1 MSEPKLKA
9 RDKVVIKMTKEGA
22 VEENLATGEVERISE
37 RAKDAELVKKS
48 VNETLEQP
56 KKRKR
61 RYLRPNDEKTAVEQT
76 SAAVFDEK
84 AEQNQAGESA
94 DTSPTE
100 QTDTPAEVV
109 EVADIP
115 KPLPQ
120 ENPVKEH
127 TPSHK
132 VERLERKAE
141 KAHRR
146 LDKAYDKLPKKTV
159 AKSERVFD
167 EEKGKA
173 HKLLYF
179 EEEVKAQKPPSKLKF
194 EAKKV
199 VTQAG
204 GSLAFKVHGKI
215 HEVEQDNSAVEAAH
229 KTELAAETAARHI
242 HFERS
247 KQPSYEKYSK
257 REQQSQEAD
266 RKLRFERTYDENP
279 ELRGERDM
287 NKFYQKSRN
296 KKRAKDG
303 YDAAE
308 DSAERIKETAEKIA
322 DKVKE
327 FIEENK
333 ILFAW
338 IGAGLLIIII
348 CAALFASCAAMISQV
363 GSEIAGTSYLSEDA
377 EMLGAEDVYKALEES
392 LQAEID
398 DYESAHNYDEY
409 IYNLDE
415 IYHDPYVLISLLSAM
430 NDGEFKLS
438 DVERFLSSLFEMQ
451 YELIEDVTVETRY
464 RTETQTEWRLY
475 IDPYTGMPVYNPYT
489 GEYLTYP
496 VEVEVEVPY
505 DYYICTVTLT
515 SADLDAIAR
524 ELLDDEQLLLYEA
537 YLENKGNRED
547 LFE

>member
-1 MSEPKLKA
+1 MSEPTLKA
-9 RDKVVIKMTKEGA
+9 RDKVVIKMTKAGA

-37 RAKDAELVKKS
+37 RAKDAELVKKAAEHTS
-48 VNETLEQP
+48 EP
-56 KKRKR
+56 KKSRKHKQ
-61 RYLRPNDEKTAVEQT
+61 RYQPSDDKTAVEQT
-76 SAAVFDEK
+76 SAAVFDE
-84 AEQNQAGESA
+84 NMS
-94 DTSPTE
+94 DPTPSE
-100 QTDTPAEVV
+100 HTETPAEVT
-109 EVADIP
+109 EVADVP
-115 KPLPQ
+115 AHTPQ

-146 LDKAYDKLPKKTV
+146 LDKAYDKLPKKKV

-173 HKLLYF
+173 HKRLYF

-215 HEVEQDNSAVEAAH
+215 HEVEQENSAVEAAH
-229 KTELAAETAARHI
+229 KTELAAEATAWHI

-247 KQPSYEKYSK
+247 K
-257 REQQSQEAD
+257 QSQEAD
-266 RKLRFERTYDENP
+266 RKLRFERTYEENP
-279 ELRGERDM
+279 ELRGKKDM

-303 YDAAE
+303 CDAAE
-308 DSAERIKETAEKIA
+308 DSAERIKETAEKVA
-322 DKVKE
+322 EKVKE

-348 CAALFASCAAMISQV
+348 CAALFASCTTMISQV
-363 GSEIAGTSYLSEDA
+363 GSEIAGTSYLSEDE
-377 EMLGAEDVYKALEES
+377 EMLGAEDVYKALEDDLES
-392 LQAEID
+392 KID
-398 DYESAHNYDEY
+398 DYESAHRYDEY

-430 NDGEFKLS
+430 NDGGFELE
-438 DVERFLSSLFEMQ
+438 DVQTILATLFEMQ
-451 YELIEDVTVETRY
+451 YELTEDVTVETRY

-475 IDPYTGMPVYNPYT
+475 IDPYTGQPVYNPYT

-524 ELLDDEQLLLYEA
+524 ELLDEEQLLLYEA

-547 LFE
+547 LFG

>member
-9 RDKVVIKMTKEGA
+9 RDKVVLKMTREGA

-37 RAKDAELVKKS
+37 RAKDAELVKKAAEHTS
-48 VNETLEQP
+48 EP
-56 KKRKR
+56 KKSRKHKQ
-61 RYLRPNDEKTAVEQT
+61 RYQPSDDKTAVEQS
-76 SAAVFDEK
+76 SAAVFDENK
-84 AEQNQAGESA
+84 SE
-94 DTSPTE
+94 SPTDE
-100 QTDTPAEVV
+100 QTETPAEVT
-109 EVADIP
+109 DTP

-120 ENPVKEH
+120 ENPAKEH
-127 TPSHK
+127 TTSHK

-146 LDKAYDKLPKKTV
+146 LDKAYDNFPKKKV

-173 HKLLYF
+173 HKRLYF

-215 HEVEQDNSAVEAAH
+215 HEVEQENSAVEAAH

-242 HFERS
+242 HFERN
-247 KQPSYEKYSK
+247 KQSPYEKYSK

-266 RKLRFERTYDENP
+266 RKLRFERTYEENP
-279 ELRGERDM
+279 ELRGEKGM

-322 DKVKE
+322 EKVKE
-327 FIEENK
+327 FIKENK

-338 IGAGLLIIII
+338 IGAELLIIII
-348 CAALFASCAAMISQV
+348 CAALFASCTAMISQV
-363 GSEIAGTSYLSEDA
+363 GSEIAGTSYLSEDE
-377 EMLGAEDVYKALEES
+377 EMLGAEDVYKALEDD
-392 LQAEID
+392 LQSKID
-398 DYESAHNYDEY
+398 DYESAHSYDEY
-409 IYNLDE
+409 IYNLDD

-430 NDGEFKLS
+430 NDGEFELE
-438 DVERFLSSLFEMQ
+438 DVQTTLATLFEMQ
-451 YELIEDVTVETRY
+451 YELTEEVTVETRY

-496 VEVEVEVPY
+496 VEVEVQVPY
-505 DYYICTVTLT
+505 DYYICTVILT

-524 ELLDDEQLLLYEA
+524 ELLDEEQLLLYEA

-547 LFE
+547 LFT

>member
-1 MSEPKLKA
+1 MSEPTLKA
-9 RDKVVIKMTKEGA
+9 RDKVVLKMTREGA
-22 VEENLATGEVERISE
+22 VEENLATGEIERISE
-37 RAKDAELVKKS
+37 RAKEAELVKKT
-48 VNETLEQP
+48 VEQTAEL
-56 KKRKR
+56 KKSRKRKQ
-61 RYLRPNDEKTAVEQT
+61 RYLPNDDKTAVEQT

-84 AEQNQAGESA
+84 AEQNKTAESV
-94 DTSPTE
+94 DTSPDE
-100 QTDTPAEVV
+100 QTEAPA

-115 KPLPQ
+115 AHTPQ
-120 ENPVKEH
+120 ENFVKEH

-141 KAHRR
+141 KAHQR
-146 LDKAYDKLPKKTV
+146 LDKAYDKLPKKKV

-167 EEKGKA
+167 EGKGKA
-173 HKLLYF
+173 HKRLYF

-229 KTELAAETAARHI
+229 RTELAAETAARHI

-247 KQPSYEKYSK
+247 SQSPYEKYSK
-257 REQQSQEAD
+257 LEQRAEEAD
-266 RKLRFERTYDENP
+266 RKLRFERTYEENP
-279 ELRGERDM
+279 ELRGKKDM

-308 DSAERIKETAEKIA
+308 DSAERIKATAEKVA
-322 DKVKE
+322 EKVKE

-338 IGAGLLIIII
+338 IGVGLLIIII
-348 CAALFASCAAMISQV
+348 CAALFASCTAMISQV
-363 GSEIAGTSYLSEDA
+363 GSEIAGTSYLSEDE
-377 EMLGAEDVYKALEES
+377 EMLGAEGVYKALEDN

-398 DYESAHNYDEY
+398 SYESAHSYDEY
-409 IYNLDE
+409 IYDLDE

-430 NDGEFKLS
+430 NDGEFELE
-438 DVERFLSSLFEMQ
+438 DVQTMLATLFEMQ
-451 YELIEDVTVETRY
+451 YELTEDVTVETRY

-524 ELLDDEQLLLYEA
+524 ELLDEEQLLLYEA
-537 YLENKGNRED
+537 YLESKGNRED
-547 LFE
+547 LFT

>member
-1 MSEPKLKA
+1 MSEPTLKA
-9 RDKVVIKMTKEGA
+9 RDKVVLKMTKAGA
-22 VEENLATGEVERISE
+22 VKENLATGEVERISE

-48 VNETLEQP
+48 ANETLEHP
-56 KKRKR
+56 ERRKR
-61 RYLRPNDEKTAVEQT
+61 RYMRPNDDKTAVEQT
-76 SAAVFDEK
+76 SAAVFDE
-84 AEQNQAGESA
+84 NMS
-94 DTSPTE
+94 DPTPSE
-100 QTDTPAEVV
+100 QTETPAEVTDV
-109 EVADIP
+109 PADI
-115 KPLPQ
+115 LQ

-132 VERLERKAE
+132 VEKLERKAE

-146 LDKAYDKLPKKTV
+146 LDKAYDNLPKKKV
-159 AKSERVFD
+159 AKSERLFD
-167 EEKGKA
+167 EDKGKA
-173 HKLLYF
+173 HKRLYF

-242 HFERS
+242 HFERNRQS
-247 KQPSYEKYSK
+247 PYEKYSK
-257 REQQSQEAD
+257 LEQRAEEAD
-266 RKLRFERTYDENP
+266 RKLRFERTYEENP
-279 ELRGERDM
+279 ELRNEKDM

-308 DSAERIKETAEKIA
+308 DSAERIKATAEKVA
-322 DKVKE
+322 EKVKE

-348 CAALFASCAAMISQV
+348 CAALFASCTAMISQV
-363 GSEIAGTSYLSEDA
+363 GSEIAGTSYLSEDE
-377 EMLGAEDVYKALEES
+377 EMLGAEGIYKALEES

-398 DYESAHNYDEY
+398 GYESAHSYDEY

-430 NDGEFKLS
+430 NDGEFELS
-438 DVERFLSSLFEMQ
+438 DVESFLSSLFEIQ
-451 YELIEDVTVETRY
+451 YELTENVTVETRY

-475 IDPYTGMPVYNPYT
+475 IDPYTGQPVYNPYT

-547 LFE
+547 LFD

>member
-1 MSEPKLKA
+1 M
-9 RDKVVIKMTKEGA
+9 
-22 VEENLATGEVERISE
+22 
-37 RAKDAELVKKS
+37 
-48 VNETLEQP
+48 
-56 KKRKR
+56 
-61 RYLRPNDEKTAVEQT
+61 EQT
-76 SAAVFDEK
+76 SAAVLDEE
-84 AEQNQAGESA
+84 AEPEQADESEAESA
-94 DTSPTE
+94 DSSDLISDKQPETPEAAEDAEPADTSEILEPE
-100 QTDTPAEVV
+100 EAE
-109 EVADIP
+109 EEYIP
-115 KPLPQ
+115 
-120 ENPVKEH
+120 
-127 TPSHK
+127 SRK
-132 VERLERKAE
+132 VEKLERKSE
-141 KAHRR
+141 KAHQK
-146 LDKAYDKLPKKTV
+146 LDKAYDNLPKKKV

-167 EEKGKA
+167 GDKGKA
-173 HKLLYF
+173 HKRLYF
-179 EEEVKAQKPPSKLKF
+179 EEEVKARKPLSKLKF

-229 KTELAAETAARHI
+229 KTELAAEATARHI
-242 HFERS
+242 HFERNRQS
-247 KQPSYEKYSK
+247 PYEKYSK
-257 REQQSQEAD
+257 LEQRAEEAD
-266 RKLRFERTYDENP
+266 RKLRFERTYEENP
-279 ELRGERDM
+279 ELRGEKNM

-308 DSAERIKETAEKIA
+308 DSAERIKETAEKVA
-322 DKVKE
+322 EKVKE

-338 IGAGLLIIII
+338 IGTGLLIIII
-348 CAALFASCAAMISQV
+348 CAALFASCTAMISQV
-363 GSEIAGTSYLSEDA
+363 GSEIAGTSYLSEDE
-377 EMLGAEDVYKALEES
+377 EMLGAEGVYKALEES
-392 LQAEID
+392 LQAEVD
-398 DYESAHNYDEY
+398 GYESAHSYDEY

-430 NDGEFKLS
+430 NDGEFELE
-438 DVERFLSSLFEMQ
+438 DVQTMLATLFEMQ
-451 YELIEDVTVETRY
+451 YELTEDVTVETRY

-475 IDPYTGMPVYNPYT
+475 IDPYTGQPVYNPYT

-496 VEVEVEVPY
+496 VEVEVQVPY

>member
-1 MSEPKLKA
+1 M
-9 RDKVVIKMTKEGA
+9 
-22 VEENLATGEVERISE
+22 
-37 RAKDAELVKKS
+37 
-48 VNETLEQP
+48 
-56 KKRKR
+56 
-61 RYLRPNDEKTAVEQT
+61 
-76 SAAVFDEK
+76 
-84 AEQNQAGESA
+84 
-94 DTSPTE
+94 
-100 QTDTPAEVV
+100 
-109 EVADIP
+109 EVADVP
-115 KPLPQ
+115 AHTPQ
-120 ENPVKEH
+120 ENFVKEY

-132 VERLERKAE
+132 VEKFERKAE
-141 KAHRR
+141 KAHRKF
-146 LDKAYDKLPKKTV
+146 DKAYDKLPKKKV

-167 EEKGKA
+167 GEKGKA
-173 HKLLYF
+173 HERLYF

-242 HFERS
+242 HFERNRQS
-247 KQPSYEKYSK
+247 PYEKYSK
-257 REQQSQEAD
+257 LEQRAEEAD
-266 RKLRFERTYDENP
+266 RKLRFERTYEENP
-279 ELRGERDM
+279 ELRGEKDM

-308 DSAERIKETAEKIA
+308 DSAERIKETAEKVA
-322 DKVKE
+322 EKVKE

-348 CAALFASCAAMISQV
+348 CTALFASCTAMISQV
-363 GSEIAGTSYLSEDA
+363 GSEIAGTSYLSEDE
-377 EMLGAEDVYKALEES
+377 EMLGAEDVYKALEDD
-392 LQAEID
+392 LQSKID
-398 DYESAHNYDEY
+398 DYESAHSYDEY

-430 NDGEFKLS
+430 NDGEFELE
-438 DVERFLSSLFEMQ
+438 DVQTMLATLFEMQ
-451 YELIEDVTVETRY
+451 YELTEEVTVETRY

-496 VEVEVEVPY
+496 VEVEVQVPY

-547 LFE
+547 LFETCK

>member
-1 MSEPKLKA
+1 MSEPTLKA

-37 RAKDAELVKKS
+37 RAKDAELVKKT
-48 VNETLEQP
+48 VEQTDEP
-56 KKRKR
+56 KKSRKHKQ
-61 RYLRPNDEKTAVEQT
+61 RYQPSDNKTAVEQT
-76 SAAVFDEK
+76 SAAVFDENK
-84 AEQNQAGESA
+84 S
-94 DTSPTE
+94 DPTPDE
-100 QTDTPAEVV
+100 QTETPAEV
-109 EVADIP
+109 ADVSAHT
-115 KPLPQ
+115 PQ

-132 VERLERKAE
+132 VEKLERKAE

-146 LDKAYDKLPKKTV
+146 LDKAYDKLPKKKV

-173 HKLLYF
+173 HKRLYF
-179 EEEVKAQKPPSKLKF
+179 EEEVRAKKPSSKLKF

-247 KQPSYEKYSK
+247 KQSPYEKYSK

-266 RKLRFERTYDENP
+266 RKLRFERTYEENP

-308 DSAERIKETAEKIA
+308 DSAERIKATAEKVA
-322 DKVKE
+322 EKVKE

-338 IGAGLLIIII
+338 IGAGL
-348 CAALFASCAAMISQV
+348 SSK
-363 GSEIAGTSYLSEDA
+363 S
-377 EMLGAEDVYKALEES
+377 
-392 LQAEID
+392 
-398 DYESAHNYDEY
+398 SA
-409 IYNLDE
+409 
-415 IYHDPYVLISLLSAM
+415 LISPPPS
-430 NDGEFKLS
+430 EKLYALRVIYAKS
-438 DVERFLSSLFEMQ
+438 
-451 YELIEDVTVETRY
+451 
-464 RTETQTEWRLY
+464 
-475 IDPYTGMPVYNPYT
+475 PP
-489 GEYLTYP
+489 
-496 VEVEVEVPY
+496 
-505 DYYICTVTLT
+505 
-515 SADLDAIAR
+515 
-524 ELLDDEQLLLYEA
+524 
-537 YLENKGNRED
+537 
-547 LFE
+547 